1 LQRFYPYLFSSLT
14 LIFFVKKILFPVLAG
29 LVLFSACKKDN
40 ETAPTMQVSGTLSS
54 SNEVPAVT
62 TSGSGTFTGTYTPST
77 NSLSYSVTYAG
88 LTGAPTGAHLH
99 YGDAKHTTASPT
111 VPFPP
116 ASLPTTTS
124 GTFSGTVTLN
134 AMQADSLKAG
144 RIYANIHTTANSGG
158 ELRANLTA
166 K

>member
-1 LQRFYPYLFSSLT
+1 
-14 LIFFVKKILFPVLAG
+14 VKKILLSALAG
-29 LVLFSACKKDN
+29 LVLVSACKKDD
-40 ETAPTMQVSGTLSS
+40 ETAPTMQVSGTFTSG
-54 SNEVPAVT
+54 NELPAVT
-62 TSGSGTFTGTYTPST
+62 TSGSGTFTGTYAPST
-77 NSLSYSVTYAG
+77 KVLNYTVTYAG

-99 YGDAKHTTASPT
+99 YGDAKHTTAAPT

-124 GTFSGTVTLN
+124 GTFTGTVTLN
-134 AMQADSLKAG
+134 LPQADSLTAG

-158 ELRANLTA
+158 ELRANVRV

>member
-1 LQRFYPYLFSSLT
+1 MKKLVLYALT
-14 LIFFVKKILFPVLAG
+14 G
-29 LVLFSACKKDN
+29 LVLVTACKKD
-40 ETAPTMQVSGTLSS
+40 EEAVPTMQVSGTLSG
-54 SNEVPAVT
+54 SNVVPAVSA
-62 TSGSGTFTGTYTPST
+62 SGSGTFTGTFIPST
-77 NSLSYSVTYAG
+77 MVLNYTVTYAG

-99 YGDAKHTTASPT
+99 YGDAKHKTAAPT

-124 GTFSGTVTLN
+124 GTFSGTATLSFV
-134 AMQADSLKAG
+134 QADSLKAG

>member
-1 LQRFYPYLFSSLT
+1 
-14 LIFFVKKILFPVLAG
+14 
-29 LVLFSACKKDN
+29 
-40 ETAPTMQVSGTLSS
+40 MQVSGTLSA

-62 TSGSGTFTGTYTPST
+62 SSATGTFSGTYTPST
-77 NSLSYSVTYAG
+77 KALNYTVTYAG
-88 LTGAPTGAHLH
+88 LTGPATAAHLH
-99 YGDAKHTTASPT
+99 YGDAKHTTPAPT
-111 VPFPP
+111 VPFTGVPS
-116 ASLPTTTS
+116 AAS

-144 RIYANIHTTANSGG
+144 RIYANIHTTANGGG

>member
-1 LQRFYPYLFSSLT
+1 LT
-14 LIFFVKKILFPVLAG
+14 G
-29 LVLFSACKKDN
+29 LVLLSACKKDE
-40 ETAPTMQVSGTLSS
+40 ETVPTMQVTGTLSGS
-54 SNEVPAVT
+54 QEVPAVT
-62 TSGSGTFTGTYTPST
+62 ASGSGSFAGTYTPST
-77 NSLSYSVTYAG
+77 KALNYTITYTG

-99 YGDAKHTTASPT
+99 YGNAKHATALPT
-111 VPFPP
+111 VPFPT

-134 AMQADSLKAG
+134 AMQADSLTAG
-144 RIYANIHTTANSGG
+144 RIYANIHTSTNSGG

>member
-1 LQRFYPYLFSSLT
+1 
-14 LIFFVKKILFPVLAG
+14 
-29 LVLFSACKKDN
+29 
-40 ETAPTMQVSGTLSS
+40 MQVSGTLSS

-62 TSGSGTFTGTYTPST
+62 TSGSGNFTGTYTPST
-77 NSLSYSVTYAG
+77 MALNYTVTYAG

-99 YGDAKHTTASPT
+99 YGDAKHKTATPT

-116 ASLPTTTS
+116 ASLPATTS

-134 AMQADSLKAG
+134 AVQADSLKAG
-144 RIYANIHTTANSGG
+144 RIYANIHTVANSGG